1 MNLKIESLL
10 KISPYPVSERASQM
24 LLILK
29 NNNPFHNHEPKS
41 HSFTIHG
48 SQNWILAKIPQPF
61 KLYIYIY
68 IYKREHINIA
78 IPFYDFKKST
88 QSQMLQINNIPII
101 SLITNQQLNPKSNL
115 YLESQPLS
123 IKRSIQILHILM
135 MNHPNSQPVT
145 KITLNQHSM
154 ILKIEFNA
162 KSQPAK

>member
-1 MNLKIESLL
+1 MI
-10 KISPYPVSERASQM
+10 
-24 LLILK
+24 
-29 NNNPFHNHEPKS
+29 
-41 HSFTIHG
+41 
-48 SQNWILAKIPQPF
+48 
-61 KLYIYIY
+61 
-68 IYKREHINIA
+68 
-78 IPFYDFKKST
+78 KST

-101 SLITNQQLNPKSNL
+101 SLITNQQLNPKSNI

-154 ILKIEFNA
+154 ILKIEFHA

>member
-1 MNLKIESLL
+1 MNQNHIHSPFMVLKTEYSL
-10 KISPYPVSERASQM
+10 KY
-24 LLILK
+24 
-29 NNNPFHNHEPKS
+29 HNHS
-41 HSFTIHG
+41 
-48 SQNWILAKIPQPF
+48 N
-61 KLYIYIY
+61 Y

-88 QSQMLQINNIPII
+88 QSQMLQIIKIPII

-135 MNHPNSQPVT
+135 MNRPNSQPVT

>member
-41 HSFTIHG
+41 HSFIIHG
-48 SQNWILAKIPQPF
+48 SQNWILTKIPQPF
-61 KLYIYIY
+61 KLYIY

-154 ILKIEFNA
+154 ILKIEFHA

>member
-1 MNLKIESLL
+1 MNQNHIHSSFMVLKTEYSL
-10 KISPYPVSERASQM
+10 KY
-24 LLILK
+24 
-29 NNNPFHNHEPKS
+29 HNHS
-41 HSFTIHG
+41 
-48 SQNWILAKIPQPF
+48 N
-61 KLYIYIY
+61 YIY